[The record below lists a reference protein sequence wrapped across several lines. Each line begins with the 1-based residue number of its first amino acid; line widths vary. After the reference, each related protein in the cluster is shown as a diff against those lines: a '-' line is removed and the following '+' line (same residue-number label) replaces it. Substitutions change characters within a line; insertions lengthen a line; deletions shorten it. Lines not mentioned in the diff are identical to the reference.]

1 MTAMAATKTETETFN
16 KKYNTNA
23 VGVYPTE
30 TLSFIVEGNG
40 QGKPIV
46 AVADKEITGNGELQ
60 EITYTV
66 TTDETTPQGVY
77 EYTIKEDEGTTAGV
91 TYGEETIKILVM
103 VDNEGK
109 ITTGVEKPKN
119 SEKQDT
125 ITNTYN
131 VKNFTVEKEVTGNMS
146 VAEDEFEIVVT
157 LTSDKAVGAKISA
170 AGDEVLPTDW
180 VESNG
185 TYTYTKE
192 LTLSAS
198 DDAAA
203 FNNIPYG
210 VSVAVVETDT
220 PENMQGYTNV
230 TSDTT
235 NFTINAELTDTEVV
249 ITNEK
254 ADTIATGI
262 IVNNLPYIL
271 VLAGVVIA
279 AVVLFRRKRYS
290 AM

>member
-1 MTAMAATKTETETFN
+1 M
-16 KKYNTNA
+16 
-23 VGVYPTE
+23 
-30 TLSFIVEGNG
+30 
-40 QGKPIV
+40 
-46 AVADKEITGNGELQ
+46 
-60 EITYTV
+60 
-66 TTDETTPQGVY
+66 
-77 EYTIKEDEGTTAGV
+77 
-91 TYGEETIKILVM
+91 
-103 VDNEGK
+103 
-109 ITTGVEKPKN
+109 
-119 SEKQDT
+119 
-125 ITNTYN
+125 
-131 VKNFTVEKEVTGNMS
+131 
-146 VAEDEFEIVVT
+146 
-157 LTSDKAVGAKISA
+157 
-170 AGDEVLPTDW
+170 
-180 VESNG
+180 
-185 TYTYTKE
+185 
-192 LTLSAS
+192 SAS